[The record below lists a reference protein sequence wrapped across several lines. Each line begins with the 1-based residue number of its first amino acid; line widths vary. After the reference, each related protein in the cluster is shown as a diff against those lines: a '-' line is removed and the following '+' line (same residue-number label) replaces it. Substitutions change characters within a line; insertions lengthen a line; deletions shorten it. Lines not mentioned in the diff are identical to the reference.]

1 MNTKLKQ
8 RTDKRASGSERNIK
22 PALQILHIIKT
33 IFILLLV
40 IVAVA
45 MMVFTIVSVTTF
57 DRNDRDFFGY
67 KAFIVR
73 SDSMS
78 ATDFEAGDLIFVEE
92 VDPATLQVG
101 DIIAYQ
107 STATESFGE
116 TVTHKIRSITTD
128 QKGSPAFITYGTTT
142 DTDDEIPVTYEYV
155 QGKYSY
161 RLAGIGNFF
170 LFLKTTPGYICCILL
185 PFLLLIAVQGINTVY
200 LYRQY
205 KRQQQEEMQKERDSI
220 AAERSQ
226 AQRMIQ
232 ELEQMRAEM
241 GLTKEAEH

>member
-8 RTDKRASGSERNIK
+8 RTDKGASVSKRNIR
-22 PALQILHIIKT
+22 PGVRILHIIKNT
-33 IFILLLV
+33 FILLLV
-40 IVAVA
+40 IAAVS

-57 DRNDRDFFGY
+57 DRNDRDLFGY
-67 KAFIVR
+67 KAFLVK
-73 SDSMS
+73 D
-78 ATDFEAGDLIFVEE
+78 

-107 STATESFGE
+107 STATDSFGE

-128 QKGSPAFITYGTTT
+128 SKGAPAFITYGTTT

-170 LFLKTTPGYICCILL
+170 LFLKTIPGYIFCILI

-220 AAERSQ
+220 AAERAE